1 MKTAYDLLM
10 TAPDSQVKR
19 CQIAHRAITEGRW
32 GDAAFSLRNAANE
45 ERGEWAE
52 AAEELA
58 EYCEKREAAWF
69 AAFYAPSGR

>member
-10 TAPDSQVKR
+10 TAPENQVKR
-19 CQIAHRAITEGRW
+19 CQIAHRAIVEGRW

-45 ERGEWAE
+45 ERGDWAA

-58 EYCEKREAAWF
+58 EYCEGEAA
-69 AAFYAPSGR
+69 

>member
-10 TAPDSQVKR
+10 TAPDRQVKR
-19 CQIAHRAITEGRW
+19 CQIAHRAIAEGRW

-45 ERGEWAE
+45 ERGDWGA

-58 EYCEKREAAWF
+58 EYCEGEAA
-69 AAFYAPSGR
+69 

>member
-10 TAPDSQVKR
+10 TAPESQVKR
-19 CQIAHRAITEGRW
+19 CQIAHRAIAEGRW
-32 GDAAFSLRNAANE
+32 MDAAFAMRNAANE

-58 EYCEKREAAWF
+58 EYCERETA
-69 AAFYAPSGR
+69 